1 MLNIDSYAYN
11 SKLSNSNPTEKLL
24 FSLSTMFLCI
34 YSNSIYIYIGILL
47 FMSYFAV
54 VKGGVSLSLY
64 LKLLL
69 VPAAFLITGVLTIA
83 INKLDSTTGALLY
96 IEIFNTYIGST
107 SETLFASLRIFCKSL
122 GAVSCLYFLTV
133 TTPMTNIL
141 LALKKLKVP
150 VLFIELM
157 SLVYYFI
164 FILLNTSSNIIIS
177 QSSRLGYFNFKSSIK
192 SITLLCSNLFIKSYK
207 RSFDTFTALE
217 ARGYTGYLNVIE
229 EDNFKEFLSIPKILF
244 IESLL
249 IILSILL

>member
-11 SKLSNSNPTEKLL
+11 SKLSNSNPMEKLL

-34 YSNSIYIYIGILL
+34 YSNSIYISIVILL
-47 FMSYFAV
+47 LMSYIAI
-54 VKGGVSLSLY
+54 VKGGVPLSLY

-69 VPAAFLITGVLTIA
+69 VPTAFLITGVLTIA
-83 INKLDSTTGALLY
+83 INKLESNTGALLY
-96 IEIFNTYIGST
+96 IKIFNTYIGST
-107 SETLFASLRIFCKSL
+107 YETLWASWKVFCKSL

-141 LALKKLKVP
+141 LALKKFKVP

-164 FILLNTSSNIIIS
+164 FILLNTSANIIIS
-177 QSSRLGYFNFKSSIK
+177 QNSRLGYLNTKTSMK
-192 SITLLCSNLFIKSYK
+192 SITLLCSNLFVKSYK

-244 IESLL
+244 LESLL

>member
-34 YSNSIYIYIGILL
+34 YSNSLYISIGILL
-47 FMSYFAV
+47 LMSYIAV
-54 VKGGVSLSLY
+54 VKGGVPLSLY

-69 VPAAFLITGVLTIA
+69 VPTAFLITGVLTIA
-83 INKLDSTTGALLY
+83 INKLESNAGALLY
-96 IEIFNTYIGST
+96 IKIFNTYIGST
-107 SETLFASLRIFCKSL
+107 YETLWTSLKIFCKSL

-164 FILLNTSSNIIIS
+164 FILLNTSANIIIS
-177 QSSRLGYFNFKSSIK
+177 QNSRLGYLNLKSSIK
-192 SITLLCSNLFIKSYK
+192 SIALLCSNLFIKSYK

-217 ARGYTGYLNVIE
+217 SRGYNGYLNVIE
-229 EDNFKEFLSIPKILF
+229 VEDFQEFLSIPKIIT
-244 IESLL
+244 IELLLL
-249 IILSILL
+249 ILAIFL